1 MDFYMFNIAEK
12 ILLGKII
19 DDVSF
24 FKMLN
29 CCIRKSASKVYFF
42 SIFSNTR
49 SYF

>member
-19 DDVSF
+19 DDVDF

-29 CCIRKSASKVYFF
+29 CCIRKDTQKVYFF
-42 SIFSNTR
+42 SYFSNIM